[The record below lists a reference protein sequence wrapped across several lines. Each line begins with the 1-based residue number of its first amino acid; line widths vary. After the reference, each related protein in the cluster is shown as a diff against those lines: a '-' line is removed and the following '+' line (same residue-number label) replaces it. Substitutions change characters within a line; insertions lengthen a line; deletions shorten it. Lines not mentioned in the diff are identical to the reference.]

1 MNPEEKFLIDIGLL
15 AVINVI
21 CAKWPGQQWRGVLN
35 SARHLRKNI
44 SCLDDSRNSP

>member
-21 CAKWPGQQWRGVLN
+21 WVKWSGQQWRAELGAP
-35 SARHLRKNI
+35 SQEEHF
-44 SCLDDSRNSP
+44 SCLNDSRNSP